1 MSLISILTIGQPRS
15 NSGWDSN
22 AASLRVFNLA
32 NMNWPSLVS
41 TEIDGYPRS
50 VFEYTQNG
58 VPQLFQSAYPVSTIR
73 TMAGGTVV
81 GVQSDDPYLFLT
93 NNLPVDFQIPTNGG
107 VNPGVYTVRAYTENP
122 TQGGVLVDG
131 CTWEAYTTV
140 PLDGCSFLINTAGPS
155 VGTGLRFFSGDVTG
169 LFSWIVKCTTP
180 LGGISERPFNM
191 TVIPS

>member
-81 GVQSDDPYLFLT
+81 GVQSTDPEVRVSNSLQT
-93 NNLPVDFQIPTNGG
+93 NFDLPTNGSRING
-107 VNPGVYTVRAYTENP
+107 YRVAGYIDNVI
-122 TQGGVLVDG
+122 VDD
-131 CTWEAYTTV
+131 CVWEVFVSV
-140 PLDGCSFLINTAGPS
+140 PLQGCSVTLSPSSPFPERGPFMS
-155 VGTGLRFFSGDVTG
+155 FSSGPITG